1 MGDMIP
7 ELLKIVQLNK
17 DKGNDDRNELGQ
29 NESRSKYLL
38 GISGGIGI
46 IGVGDGLGLILVV
59 PQVSIHCA
67 HFGIILGPYRTHAQM

>member
-29 NESRSKYLL
+29 NESR
-38 GISGGIGI
+38 
-46 IGVGDGLGLILVV
+46 
-59 PQVSIHCA
+59 
-67 HFGIILGPYRTHAQM
+67 